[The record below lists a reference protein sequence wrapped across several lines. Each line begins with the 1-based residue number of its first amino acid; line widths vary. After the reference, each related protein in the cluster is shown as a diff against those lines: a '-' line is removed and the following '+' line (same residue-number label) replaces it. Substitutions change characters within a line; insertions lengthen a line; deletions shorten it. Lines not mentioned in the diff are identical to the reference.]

1 LKSVP
6 KTIGK
11 HEIVIDSRIIS
22 YTLKKS
28 LRSRLIWLKIG
39 KETGLVVTVPR
50 YIDITTLESFI
61 KAKSKWILKTLAKIE
76 VQQKKDTQ
84 ITFNKIKYLG
94 VPVNVIKLINNKK
107 VAEIKLAGNRLIVDL
122 DPSLRKKPDSEVE
135 EWLKK
140 QALACINR
148 KTQYYSE
155 KMGLK
160 YNKIYIRSQKS
171 RWGSCSRKGN
181 LSFNWRLIMAPE
193 PVLDYVVIHELA
205 HLKEMN
211 HSPDF
216 WSLVDCHCADS
227 KKYRKWLNKHSN
239 DLHASIRIK
248 Y

>member
-1 LKSVP
+1 MKSLP

-11 HEIVIDSRIIS
+11 REIVIDARIVP

-50 YIDITTLESFI
+50 YYDIASLESFI
-61 KAKSKWILKTLAKIE
+61 KAKSKWILKTLDKIE
-76 VQQKKDTQ
+76 VQQRKDTQ
-84 ITFNKIKYLG
+84 ISFNKIKYLG

-107 VAEIKLAGNRLIVDL
+107 FAEIKLAGNRLIVDL
-122 DPSLRKKPDSEVE
+122 DPSLRKNPDSEVE
-135 EWLKK
+135 KWLEK
-140 QALACINR
+140 QALACINL

-160 YNKIYIRSQKS
+160 YNTIHIRSQKS

-193 PVLDYVVIHELA
+193 PVLDYVVVHELS

-211 HSPDF
+211 HSKSF
-216 WSLVDCHCADS
+216 WSLVDFYCADS
-227 KKYRKWLNKHSN
+227 NKYRKWLNKHSS

>member
-1 LKSVP
+1 LKSAP

-11 HEIVIDSRIIS
+11 REIVMDSRIIP
-22 YTLKKS
+22 YTLKIS

-50 YIDITTLESFI
+50 YHDIKSLESFL
-61 KAKSKWILKTLAKIE
+61 KAKSKWILKTLAKIG
-76 VQQKKDTQ
+76 VQQRKDTQ

-94 VPVNVIKLINNKK
+94 VPINIIKLINNKK

-122 DPSLRKKPDSEVE
+122 DPSLRRKPDSEVE

-140 QALACINR
+140 QALTCINR

-160 YNKIYIRSQKS
+160 YNNIHIRSQKS

-193 PVLDYVVIHELA
+193 PVLDYVVVHELS

-211 HSPDF
+211 HSKAF
-216 WSLVDCHCADS
+216 WSLVDFYCADS
-227 KKYRKWLNKHSN
+227 NKYRKWLNKHSS
-239 DLHASIRIK
+239 DLHAMIRIK